1 MEITTQNKME
11 KKMAENEKKQ
21 EKNACVTIYLHWC
34 QVYVNGVSYYFY
46 PPKKKKKS
54 FLLAARYRTVV
65 VVVVVD
71 VVDLLHVK
79 RENKYKE
86 IMKANT

>member
-1 MEITTQNKME
+1 MSS
-11 KKMAENEKKQ
+11 
-21 EKNACVTIYLHWC
+21 VC
-34 QVYVNGVSYYFY
+34 QWSLLLLL
-46 PPKKKKKS
+46 PPQKEKKS